1 MPAAWAAPTFAVKGR
16 VILPPAG
23 ITKFPQSGAV
33 APTAG
38 VVVTGV
44 TVKVLVPITT
54 LVVLTVP
61 PFSAIAPV
69 AAYVKP
75 AGNASLMVTPVAGQ
89 LPTAAVLVTVMV

>member
-1 MPAAWAAPTFAVKGR
+1 MTK
-16 VILPPAG
+16 LPH
-23 ITKFPQSGAV
+23 TGAV
-33 APTAG
+33 APAAG

-44 TVKVLVPITT
+44 TVKVLAVGNASV
-54 LVVLTVP
+54 VVLTVP
-61 PFSAIAPV
+61 PFSAMAPV